1 MKLLN
6 CLFLATVLT
15 APIASAALYSD
26 GHGDIGVEFE
36 NGELHLH
43 YHLGGAGSDYAV
55 VGGEFVFGEHY
66 EPGEIEVSIPGGLRS
81 TLTGDFP
88 LLGATAGSSV
98 WVLPDGDPYP
108 VVAPFLGFS
117 TEDLNPAQWGD
128 IRFSLG
134 NVTSPSGNGHFA
146 MWSGLSGGGIEA
158 LFSTV
163 NGAAP
168 NFFDISGAG
177 HVHQFLGFTEAG
189 VWQIELT
196 ASGIYLPD
204 GTTKSATETFTFHV
218 VPEPSSLLALGA
230 SVIALSL
237 RRRR

>member
-6 CLFLATVLT
+6 SLFLTTVLT

-26 GHGDIGVEFE
+26 GHGDIGVEYE

-55 VGGEFVFGEHY
+55 VGGGFVFGEHY
-66 EPGEIEVSIPGGLRS
+66 DANEIEVNIPAELRS

-98 WVLPDGDPYP
+98 WLLPDGDPYP
-108 VVAPFLGFS
+108 VTAPFLGFS
-117 TEDLNPAQWGD
+117 TEDLNPSQWGD

-134 NVTSPSGNGHFA
+134 NVTSPSGSGHFA
-146 MWSGLSGGGIEA
+146 LWGGLSGGGIEA
-158 LFSTV
+158 YLSTV
-163 NGAAP
+163 DGVAP

-177 HVHQFLGFTEAG
+177 HVHHFLGFTEAG

-196 ASGIYLPD
+196 ASGLYLPD

-218 VPEPSSLLALGA
+218 IPEPSSCLALGA